1 MPKDSRMQHTAQRL
15 SAPLTPPVTPWTLRA
30 WPPLLWQA
38 GPSSAL
44 QLHHL
49 GTRITFP
56 GDRHA
61 ALAGQTMWAGSV
73 GRGEAGVAWDWI
85 QIARGVVAMTDPM
98 SVVTNLRIVGDEG
111 EVLTAC
117 EAARFLNQIVHA
129 LPWQTE
135 VARALRGPAQ

>member
-1 MPKDSRMQHTAQRL
+1 MQHPAHRFHEPTL
-15 SAPLTPPVTPWTLRA
+15 PPASPWSLRA

-38 GPSSAL
+38 GKSSAL

-49 GTRITFP
+49 GTRVTFS
-56 GDRHA
+56 GDREVGT
-61 ALAGQTMWAGSV
+61 AGQTMWGGHAAD
-73 GRGEAGVAWDWI
+73 GEAGVAWDWI

-98 SVVTNLRIVGDEG
+98 SVVTNLRLVGAAG

-117 EAARFLNQIVHA
+117 EAAVFLNEIVHA

-135 VARALRGPAQ
+135 VARALRGPTQ